1 MEKLEGYTND
11 RKVPVDTE
19 HKPLDSIMKK
29 SLLSAP
35 RRLWRM
41 LLQKFDMV
49 VSYEKG
55 KGMHIADTL
64 SRACLLFS
72 SNDGQNEGE
81 DVMSTETRSLNA
93 TEFELMLI
101 GHSSYLSRI
110 KRFKTSSNS
119 LI

>member
-35 RRLWRM
+35 RGLWRM
-41 LLQKFDMV
+41 LLCLQKFDMV

-64 SRACLLFS
+64 SRSCFLLS
-72 SNDGQNEGE
+72 SNDGQSEAE
-81 DVMSTETRSLNA
+81 DVMST
-93 TEFELMLI
+93 
-101 GHSSYLSRI
+101 
-110 KRFKTSSNS
+110 
-119 LI
+119 